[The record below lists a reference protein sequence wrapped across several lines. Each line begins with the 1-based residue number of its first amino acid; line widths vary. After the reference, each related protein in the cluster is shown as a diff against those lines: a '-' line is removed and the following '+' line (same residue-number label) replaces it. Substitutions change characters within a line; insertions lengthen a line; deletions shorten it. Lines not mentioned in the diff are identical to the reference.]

1 MEDISKQMLLQINEK
16 DEKFKQLR
24 KRYDDLVGKY
34 RDLEQENSNLK
45 IKIDSMPSDVK
56 IEM

>member
-1 MEDISKQMLLQINEK
+1 MLSQINER

-34 RDLEQENSNLK
+34 RVLEQENSNLM